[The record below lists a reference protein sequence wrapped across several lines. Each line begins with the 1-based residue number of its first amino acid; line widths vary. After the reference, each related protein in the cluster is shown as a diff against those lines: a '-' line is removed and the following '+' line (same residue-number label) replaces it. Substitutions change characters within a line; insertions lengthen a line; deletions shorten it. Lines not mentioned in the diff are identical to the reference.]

1 MKHIS
6 VKMTDAD
13 YNRLA
18 EERGD
23 KSISDYVRTIIFSRR
38 KEAEKELGAF
48 QALIN
53 DVNIIKESLNN
64 SLKGMATK
72 KDLLALSSFFAEI
85 ASMANPPAYSHHK
98 TEIQQLYQTLLT
110 KMHSEE

>member
-48 QALIN
+48 QKLIN
-53 DVNIIKESLNN
+53 DVSFMKESLNTLSKN
-64 SLKGMATK
+64 ITTRNDLLSLALFIVEVLSVANPSVYANQKDKLQDIYNKLKG
-72 KDLLALSSFFAEI
+72 DVE
-85 ASMANPPAYSHHK
+85 N
-98 TEIQQLYQTLLT
+98 ER
-110 KMHSEE
+110 